1 MESVAEELQATV
13 VNVVAYAVAFL
24 ATLLG
29 LSFGFVFC
37 GSWGKV

>member
-1 MESVAEELQATV
+1 MAEELQATV
-13 VNVVAYAVAFL
+13 VNVVAYAIAFL